1 METITNDIRLATSK
15 DASLLAL
22 LGRITFRESHGGYI
36 EDKTNLDAY
45 LDRAFSFETTVNELN
60 DDNNIYYLIYK
71 NDFPVGYAKLIQNAA
86 SEFIDNHN
94 ICRLERIYIL
104 EEFIS
109 QKFGIDLLNKTVDK
123 AKELGF
129 DIMWLSVY
137 IKNIKAIK
145 FYQKNNFEA
154 IGSISFQIGKK
165 GYENPILAK
174 KL

>member
-45 LDRAFSFETTVNELN
+45 LDRAFSFETTARELN

-71 NDFPVGYAKLIQNAA
+71 NNFPVGYAKLVKNAT
-86 SEFIDNHN
+86 SEFIHNQN
-94 ICRLERIYIL
+94 ICRLERIYVL

-137 IKNIKAIK
+137 IKNTKAIK
-145 FYQKNNFEA
+145 FYQKNNFEEV
-154 IGSISFQIGKK
+154 GSISFQIGKK
-165 GYENPILAK
+165 GYDNPILAK

>member
-1 METITNDIRLATSK
+1 METITKDIRLATSK
-15 DASLLAL
+15 DTSLLAL

-45 LDRAFSFETTVNELN
+45 LDRAFSFETTAKELS
-60 DDNNIYYLIYK
+60 DDNNIYFIIYK
-71 NDFPVGYAKLIQNAA
+71 NNFPVGYAKLVKNAT
-86 SEFIDNHN
+86 SEFIYNHN
-94 ICRLERIYIL
+94 ICRLERIYVL

-123 AKELGF
+123 AKELDF
-129 DIMWLSVY
+129 DIIWLSVY

-145 FYQKNNFEA
+145 FYQKNNFETV
-154 IGSISFQIGKK
+154 GSISFQIGKK